1 MSNSES
7 RSLAKTDSVPL
18 TASAHR
24 SSFFRQSGWLMI
36 ANIGGGA
43 LMWAVHFLT
52 GFLHE
57 GEYGDFGAFLAFLM
71 LLPNIPLQ
79 MTLTQQTAKALANNT
94 KRELSAVIRM
104 FLLGSAAIWL
114 AGSLIVLC
122 FQNSILDHL
131 KMTESSGLW
140 VTCVIVLFALWLP
153 MFWGMLQGQQNF
165 LWMGWSMI
173 SNGIGRFGGAAV
185 ALIALSAGSTGMM
198 AGVLLGYIAA
208 VGIAAWHS
216 RGLWLTPPQAFDWR
230 SLLRQ
235 VVPML
240 VAFIGFQI
248 LFTAD
253 TILVKD
259 FFTKAQA
266 DYYVGAGTLSRAL
279 LWLVLPLAS
288 VMFPRL
294 VHSETKSEKS
304 NLMGM
309 VLLGT
314 AVLSIAG
321 ALGLALLGPFVVPLI
336 PGAFKANATQI
347 CALLPWYGAAMVP
360 LAVSNVLLNQLLAR
374 PDSKLP
380 LAAFVLVA
388 AIVYLF
394 ALNRFHA
401 QPVTVLQVMGIA
413 NLVLLAVCGAFSL
426 RKKPQMAQVG

>member
-7 RSLAKTDSVPL
+7 LSAKSDSIPL
-18 TASAHR
+18 SASAHR

-52 GFLHE
+52 GFLKK
-57 GEYGDFGAFLAFLM
+57 GQYGDFGAFLAFLM

-79 MTLTQQTAKALANNT
+79 MTLTQQTAKALANNN
-94 KRELSAVIRM
+94 RHQLSAVIRM

-114 AGSLIVLC
+114 VGALVVLC
-122 FQNSILDHL
+122 FQGSILAHL
-131 KMTESSGLW
+131 KLTQPSGLW
-140 VTCVIVLFALWLP
+140 VTLVIVLLALWLP

-165 LWMGWSMI
+165 LWLGWSMMI
-173 SNGIGRFGGAAV
+173 NGVGRLGGAAV
-185 ALIALSAGSTGMM
+185 AVIALNAGATGMM
-198 AGVLLGYIAA
+198 AGVLLGYLAA
-208 VGIAAWHS
+208 VGLAGWHS
-216 RGLWLTPPQAFDWR
+216 RGLWLAAPQSFDWR
-230 SLLRQ
+230 GILRQ

-259 FFTKAQA
+259 YFPKADA

-294 VHSETKSEKS
+294 VHSDTKSEKS

-314 AVLSIAG
+314 AGLSIVG
-321 ALGLALLGPFVVPLI
+321 ALGLALLGPFIVPLL
-336 PGAFKANATQI
+336 PGAFKNNATQI

-360 LAVSNVLLNQLLAR
+360 LAVSNVLLNQLLVR
-374 PDSKLP
+374 PDSKLA
-380 LAAFVLVA
+380 LAAFVLIA
-388 AIVYLF
+388 AIAYIF
-394 ALNRFHA
+394 ALSRFHTH
-401 QPVTVLQVMGIA
+401 PVTVLQVMGIA
-413 NLVLLAVCGAFSL
+413 NVVLLAICAVFSL
-426 RKKPQMAQVG
+426 RKRPSTA